1 MSGMNL
7 MSERLFALSGDGR
20 SFPETSDTERSPAK
34 RFTASDGRWTLGG
47 TALLG
52 TAAGFIETGVPAK
65 RFAASDGR
73 WTLGGT
79 ALLGTAAGFIETGV
93 EVSRSRAREI
103 SAIS

>member
-1 MSGMNL
+1 

-52 TAAGFIETGVPAK
+52 TAAGFIETGV
-65 RFAASDGR
+65 
-73 WTLGGT
+73 
-79 ALLGTAAGFIETGV
+79 